1 MHGLPANE
9 DLSFLRDKDR
19 ELICFAAYQV
29 NLHFEEKL
37 LITILGSFRHQV
49 AGRSAAACDLGF
61 PLQTSELMRLLT
73 HKIQEIR
80 TERVGTLSLAFSN
93 GDQLIIEG
101 DNGPYES
108 YHIQHGDRLIV
119 V

>member
-1 MHGLPANE
+1 M
-9 DLSFLRDKDR
+9 SFLRDKDL

-29 NLHFEEKL
+29 SLHFEGKL
-37 LITILGSFRHQV
+37 LITILGSFRHLV
-49 AGRSAAACDLGF
+49 VGRSAAACDLSL
-61 PLQTSELMRLLT
+61 PVQASELMRLLT

-80 TERVGTLSLAFSN
+80 TERVGTLSLTFSN